1 MVRSR
6 TLISYIVHSQDKLV
20 HFLRELFTR
29 NPLIKLISDL
39 DLPKSNSSSSWVQT
53 RSKLELSPTWSTLSK
68 KNLPMVFSDNA
79 FGDRY
84 FWFKQCVAE
93 TRTRE
98 RMEIIMK
105 QLLPIFI
112 IICGALRGLVTFVQF
127 KKREKRPWRSGTLS
141 KVTDFNLQL
150 Y

>member
-39 DLPKSNSSSSWVQT
+39 DLPKSNSSWNWVQT
-53 RSKLELSPTWSTLSK
+53 RIKLELSQTWSTLSK

-84 FWFKQCVAE
+84 FWFKQYVAE
-93 TRTRE
+93 TGTRE

-127 KKREKRPWRSGTLS
+127 KKREKRPWRSVTLG
-141 KVTDFNLQL
+141 KITYFNLQL

>member
-1 MVRSR
+1 M
-6 TLISYIVHSQDKLV
+6 
-20 HFLRELFTR
+20 HFLRELFNR

-39 DLPKSNSSSSWVQT
+39 DLPKFNSSWNWVQT
-53 RSKLELSPTWSTLSK
+53 WIKLELSPTWSTLSK

-84 FWFKQCVAE
+84 FWFKQYVAE

-112 IICGALRGLVTFVQF
+112 IICGASRGLVTFVQF